1 METRVLT
8 LFDDEFFS
16 EPEPAKKKSEPVKK
30 KKMMPSATEP
40 QQVAVPDETKD
51 TPVTD
56 ERNGGE
62 PAITTEEIA
71 TPEKTEDTSATDE
84 RTLDQQMRAEL
95 LAMDYSAFIHRD
107 FPFDPAHAA
116 VVIKDKEI
124 ALPKEEAPVLPDQLS
139 PSDETEVKQVVAE
152 EEEVMLSEAVGQQ
165 VVETIEEEEEH
176 EAVTVAPLPPFAL
189 EEKYYSIGEVA
200 AMFAVNTSHIR
211 FWTNEFK
218 LKPRTTRKGGR
229 LYLPEDIEQ
238 LRLIHH
244 LVKEKKHT
252 IKGAKEKLK
261 QSKVLVE
268 NQLDLKTALE
278 ELKAQLLQ
286 IKQQL

>member
-16 EPEPAKKKSEPVKK
+16 EPELAKKKSEPVKK
-30 KKMMPSATEP
+30 KKMMSSATEA
-40 QQVAVPDETKD
+40 QQVAVPDETEAV
-51 TPVTD
+51 PVTD
-56 ERNGGE
+56 ERTGDE
-62 PAITTEEIA
+62 SAIVAKETAVPQETKDI
-71 TPEKTEDTSATDE
+71 SAADE
-84 RTLDQQMRAEL
+84 RTLDQQMRSEL
-95 LAMDYSAFIHRD
+95 LAMDYTAFIHKD
-107 FPFDPAHAA
+107 FPFDPASAA

-124 ALPKEEAPVLPDQLS
+124 ALPKEATLVPPDQQTRS
-139 PSDETEVKQVVAE
+139 SEAEVKQVVEE
-152 EEEVMLSEAVGQQ
+152 EEEVKPLEAVGQH
-165 VVETIEEEEEH
+165 VTETMEEEQ
-176 EAVTVAPLPPFAL
+176 EAATVAPLPPFAL

-200 AMFAVNTSHIR
+200 GMFAVNTSHIR